1 VNLVGQPCSGRRN
14 GSIARSLAL
23 IPANH
28 ITQRG
33 IVYINQYNSILLPK
47 KICLAM
53 HPQIMTHRIPI
64 TRARII
70 PGRVARRVHI
80 NKEDFILEK
89 YATR

>member
-1 VNLVGQPCSGRRN
+1 ML
-14 GSIARSLAL
+14 
-23 IPANH
+23 
-28 ITQRG
+28 
-33 IVYINQYNSILLPK
+33 YINQYYPILLPK
-47 KICLAM
+47 EICLAM

-64 TRARII
+64 TRARIN